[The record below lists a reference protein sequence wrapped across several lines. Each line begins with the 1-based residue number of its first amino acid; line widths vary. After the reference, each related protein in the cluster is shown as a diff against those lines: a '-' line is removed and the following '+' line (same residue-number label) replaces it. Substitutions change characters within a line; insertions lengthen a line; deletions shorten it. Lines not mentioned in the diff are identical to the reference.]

1 MAENNFDQFQGIFI
15 QNGRNKTEFEECGTP
30 IGKGSYGV
38 VFKAKNKID
47 DKIYAIKK
55 IEIKGKFNFQFFI

>member
-1 MAENNFDQFQGIFI
+1 MAENNFDRFQGIFI
-15 QNGRNKTEFEECGTP
+15 QNDRNKNEFEEWETP

-55 IEIKGKFNFQFFI
+55 IEIKGEFNFKFFI